1 MKYNWTVVAET
12 IGSALKQGN
21 PAMDAYFTTG
31 LEVVNVIYEGN
42 LPRAIENL
50 ILKMWLGDVEVSTE
64 VELIAKIAYFELQER
79 GAIGGLVTEKLI
91 NEIGLT
97 KATQTFKETF
107 IEQRNKS
114 E

>member
-42 LPRAIENL
+42 LPKAIENL

-64 VELIAKIAYFELQER
+64 VELITKIAYFEIQKR
-79 GAIGGLVTEKLI
+79 GTIGSFITEILI
-91 NEIGLT
+91 NELGLA
-97 KATQTFKETF
+97 KATEKF
-107 IEQRNKS
+107 QRDIH
-114 E
+114 